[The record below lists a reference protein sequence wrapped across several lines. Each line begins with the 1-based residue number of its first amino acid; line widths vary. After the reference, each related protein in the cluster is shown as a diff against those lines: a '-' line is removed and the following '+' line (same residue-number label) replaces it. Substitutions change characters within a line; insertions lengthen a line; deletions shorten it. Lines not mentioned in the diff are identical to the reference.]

1 MAQTS
6 LFASLFQEAVDTPS
20 YEHLKAQ
27 PFEASP
33 FFVLDL
39 ETTGLSAKKNSITEI
54 TVIKYVNGQD
64 LEMFSTLVK
73 PHESIPQEVE
83 SLTGISNELVAQA
96 PSLLMVINDLM
107 QFLGQSPFI
116 VGHNVAFDLSFLQAK
131 SQECGFHGLENRFAL
146 EHALC
151 TKVLA
156 QKVLPNLPSYEGIL
170 VATQCGYHNPNP
182 HRAEADVRMSA
193 AILFALV
200 QKLRNAGHG
209 IHTVQD
215 VFDVQ
220 GPLQAR

>member
-6 LFASLFQEAVDTPS
+6 LFASLFQEEVDSAS
-20 YEHLKAQ
+20 YESLKAH
-27 PFEASP
+27 PFDETP

-54 TVIKYVNGQD
+54 TAIKYVNGRD
-64 LEMFSTLVK
+64 IEMFSTLVK

-83 SLTGISNELVAQA
+83 SLTGISNELVVQA
-96 PSLLMVINDLM
+96 PPLLMVMNDLM
-107 QFLGQSPFI
+107 QFLGSTPFI
-116 VGHNVAFDLSFLQAK
+116 VGHNVTFDLGFLQAK
-131 SQECGFHGLENRFAL
+131 SQECGFHGLEDRFAP
-146 EHALC
+146 ENALC

-200 QKLRNAGHG
+200 QKLRDAGQR
-209 IHTVQD
+209 IETVQD
-215 VFDVQ
+215 VFEVQ
-220 GPLQAR
+220 GILQAR

>member
-6 LFASLFQEAVDTPS
+6 LFASLFQEETDTPS
-20 YEHLKAQ
+20 YESLKAQ
-27 PFEASP
+27 AFDETS

-54 TVIKYVNGQD
+54 TAIKYVNGRD
-64 LEMFSTLVK
+64 VGMFSTLVK
-73 PHESIPQEVE
+73 PHEAIPQEVE

-96 PSLLMVINDLM
+96 PPLLMVMNDLM
-107 QFLGQSPFI
+107 QFLGSTPFI
-116 VGHNVAFDLSFLQAK
+116 VGHNVIFDLGFLQAK
-131 SQECGFHGLENRFAL
+131 SQECGFHGLEDRFSP
-146 EHALC
+146 ENALC

-200 QKLRNAGHG
+200 QKMREAGRP

-215 VFDVQ
+215 VFEVQ
-220 GPLQAR
+220 GTLQAR